1 MPGSMWRGAG
11 IRLAPAAVG
20 VRRPSSEMDRAERPL
35 LGSEHC
41 ASPRAYLS
49 PRPEASALR
58 DFLGRMLA
66 LRGLGSAGAIPTDPH
81 SAGASP
87 FHQTNDLVCRPGG
100 FSVHASR
107 QPRRNGAER
116 LGRAG
121 CEQQEERRRAG
132 RRNRA
137 SNALNRNP
145 PAPWSPHASACPSA
159 DIWPEPHFKCDQHQR
174 RLTESSV

>member
-1 MPGSMWRGAG
+1 MPGSMWRGLESDLPQERSGYTGHRRKWMGLKDLCSAPST
-11 IRLAPAAVG
+11 APALE
-20 VRRPSSEMDRAERPL
+20 PT
-35 LGSEHC
+35 
-41 ASPRAYLS
+41 SPRAQKQVPYAIFWAERL
-49 PRPEASALR
+49 RFEVSARQERSLLTR
-58 DFLGRMLA
+58 TRLA
-66 LRGLGSAGAIPTDPH
+66 HL
-81 SAGASP
+81 P

-137 SNALNRNP
+137 SNALNRNT

-159 DIWPEPHFKCDQHQR
+159 DIWPEPHFECDPHQR